1 MSRVFYRLCQ
11 STIERPIDYAL
22 NLAPW
27 FKSVRMFSLA
37 FNTWASDTRSLPER
51 EEDPQVLDVG
61 WTEFVAPNDS
71 ADLTALSTSHYV
83 IEEQR
88 FLGNPGRKKLVCQTN
103 TGRQDVLMC
112 WG

>member
-27 FKSVRMFSLA
+27 FKSVRMFSFA
-37 FNTWASDTRSLPER
+37 FNTWTLAVRSLPER
-51 EEDPQVLDVG
+51 EEAPVVLDVG

-83 IEEQR
+83 IEETKNM
-88 FLGNPGRKKLVCQTN
+88 GNRQMYKLV
-103 TGRQDVLMC
+103 GPAVEKRQPYKTDVL
-112 WG
+112 